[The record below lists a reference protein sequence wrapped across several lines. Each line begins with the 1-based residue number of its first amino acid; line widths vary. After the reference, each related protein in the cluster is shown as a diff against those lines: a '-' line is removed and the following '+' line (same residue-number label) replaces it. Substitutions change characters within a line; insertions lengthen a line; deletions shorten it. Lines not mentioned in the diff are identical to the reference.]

1 MSTSLAISTAA
12 LSVALANQSGGVM
25 IPVDNSAKDVLDV
38 MMMWFLR
45 LGLPALP
52 IGMLCTYLW
61 YYFNPSKLK
70 GHYDTPLDRASWFL
84 VYWLCSFAAY
94 LIITV
99 CIAAWI

>member
-38 MMMWFLR
+38 MVIWFLR

-61 YYFNPSKLK
+61 YCFNPSYLK
-70 GHYDTPLDRASWFL
+70 GWDTPFDRVMIFALCWMGFL
-84 VYWLCSFAAY
+84 VMYIIAA
-94 LIITV
+94 T